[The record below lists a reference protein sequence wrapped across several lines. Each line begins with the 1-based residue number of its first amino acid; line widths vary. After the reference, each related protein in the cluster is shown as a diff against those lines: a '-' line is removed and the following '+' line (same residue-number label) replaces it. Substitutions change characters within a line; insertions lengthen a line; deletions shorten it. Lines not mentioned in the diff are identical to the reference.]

1 MWRWMRTLFARRRSG
16 TRGPPSL
23 RAVVAPLGDPYRED
37 LGAKL
42 EDRTAEPCALA
53 AIVAALEAARLVVRP
68 RRRGFDLV
76 ASRTRVMTVR
86 VPDPA
91 RIVPED
97 MECSSEAPELL
108 LDLALAVEPLFGP
121 LIADVRYAGTI
132 FVDGT
137 RDRRALGEEAAQ
149 RIQAIFRRLALRAP
163 ISFPI
168 LVDLARRMRHP

>member
-1 MWRWMRTLFARRRSG
+1 MWRWMRTLFARPD
-16 TRGPPSL
+16 RGPPAL

-37 LGAKL
+37 LGAQL
-42 EDRTAEPCALA
+42 QERTAEPCTLSDLR
-53 AIVAALEAARLVVRP
+53 AALEAARLAFRP

-86 VPDPA
+86 VVDPE
-91 RIVPED
+91 RIMPGD
-97 MECSSEAPELL
+97 IECGSDAPELL
-108 LDLALAVEPLFGP
+108 LDLALAVVPLFGP
-121 LIADVRYAGTI
+121 LLADVRFAGTM

-149 RIQAIFRRLALRAP
+149 RIQAIFRRLARRAP